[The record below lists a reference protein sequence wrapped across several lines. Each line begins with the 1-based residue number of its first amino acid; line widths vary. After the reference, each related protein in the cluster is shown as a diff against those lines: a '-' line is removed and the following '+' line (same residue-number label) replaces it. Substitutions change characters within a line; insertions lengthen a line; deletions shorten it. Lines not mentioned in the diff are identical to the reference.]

1 MHPSPAFAVRALK
14 QWPIAPAVGIRLVN
28 FSENHTFAITA
39 ADGARYCLRVH
50 RPGYQ
55 STQSIES
62 ELTWLDA
69 LRADTGLPVPQP
81 LAGHDDLLLQSIDED
96 GHLRH
101 CVLFGHIEG
110 REPSFGSGLEPIFE
124 ILGGYAARMHE
135 HAANWARP
143 SGFTRHVWSAD
154 QVLDSDGLWGDWRS
168 APGVDG
174 SVRTVL
180 DRLDERLR
188 ADLAAYGT
196 DADRFGLIHADMRL
210 GNLLVDEERV
220 SLIDFDD
227 SGFCWFAYDFAAAV
241 SFHETEPEIAS
252 LKDAWLRGYL
262 PQRAVTRE
270 DIAALDT
277 MVLLR
282 RMALLAWI
290 GSHNDTELARGHEP
304 GFANGTAELA
314 ARYLAGRDLWSLTL

>member
-1 MHPSPAFAVRALK
+1 MHPSAEFAARALER
-14 QWPIAPAVGIRLVN
+14 WPIAPAVDIRLVN
-28 FSENHTFAITA
+28 FSENHTFAVTA

-55 STQSIES
+55 STRSIES
-62 ELTWLDA
+62 ELAWLDA
-69 LRADTGLPVPQP
+69 LRVDASLPVPQP
-81 LAGHDDLLLQSIDED
+81 LAGHSGALLQQIDHD
-96 GHLRH
+96 LQTRH
-101 CVLFGHIEG
+101 CVLFRHIEG
-110 REPSFGSGLEPIFE
+110 EEPSFGSGLEPIFE
-124 ILGGYAARMHE
+124 VLGGYAARMHQ
-135 HAANWARP
+135 HAESWTRP
-143 SGFTRHVWSAD
+143 HGFTRQAWGAG

-168 APGVDG
+168 APGVDV
-174 SVRTVL
+174 SIRPVL

-188 ADLAAYGT
+188 EDLAAYGT

-227 SGFCWFAYDFAAAV
+227 SGFCWFAYDFAAAI
-241 SFHETEPEIAS
+241 SFHETEPEIAA

-262 PQRAVTRE
+262 PLRALTSR

-290 GSHNDTELARGHEP
+290 GSHNDTALAKAHEP
-304 GFANGTAELA
+304 GFAHGTAELA
-314 ARYLAGRDLWSLTL
+314 IRYLTGRDLWS

>member
-1 MHPSPAFAVRALK
+1 MYPSAEFAARALER
-14 QWPIAPAVGIRLVN
+14 WPIAPAVDIRLVN
-28 FSENHTFAITA
+28 FSENHTFAVTA

-55 STQSIES
+55 SPQSIES
-62 ELTWLDA
+62 ELAWLDA
-69 LRADTGLPVPQP
+69 LRVDAGLPVPQP
-81 LAGHDDLLLQSIDED
+81 LAGRGGALLQQIET
-96 GHLRH
+96 RH
-101 CVLFGHIEG
+101 CVLFRHIEG
-110 REPSFGSGLEPIFE
+110 EEPSFGAGLEPIFE
-124 ILGGYAARMHE
+124 VLGGYAARMHE

-143 SGFTRHVWSAD
+143 SGFTRHVWSAG
-154 QVLDSDGLWGDWRS
+154 QVLDPDGLWGDWRS
-168 APGVDG
+168 APGVDA
-174 SVRTVL
+174 SVCAVL
-180 DRLDERLR
+180 ARLDQRLR

-210 GNLLVDEERV
+210 GNVLVDEERV

-262 PQRAVTRE
+262 PQRALTTE
-270 DIAALDT
+270 DMAALDT

-282 RMALLAWI
+282 RTALLAWI
-290 GSHNDTELARGHEP
+290 GSHHDTELARSHER
-304 GFANGTAELA
+304 GFASGTAELA
-314 ARYLAGRDLWSLTL
+314 SRYLEGRGLWS